1 MATAHD
7 AVDRMGGVTS
17 ARGTHTLEDLRKK
30 LARRRG
36 IPAAADFLDC
46 TDTE

>member
-17 ARGTHTLEDLRKK
+17 ARGTNTLEDLRKK

-36 IPAAADFLDC
+36 IPAVADFLDY

>member
-17 ARGTHTLEDLRKK
+17 APGTSTLEDLRKK
-30 LARRRG
+30 LARRHG
-36 IPAAADFLDC
+36 IPAVAEFLDY

>member
-17 ARGTHTLEDLRKK
+17 ARGTHTLECLREK
-30 LARRRG
+30 LARRRR
-36 IPAAADFLDC
+36 IPAGADFLDH
-46 TDTE
+46 TNTG